1 MSLLSVLKY
10 PDPKLKIIAMPV
22 EHISPITRQFIKD
35 MITTMYGTSSVGL
48 TATQVGVHQ
57 RIAVIDVPE
66 SLVQPIVLINPVIA
80 ESKEEKNITEEK
92 CLSIPGTS
100 RFVYRAE
107 KINVSAL
114 DAFGNTINFSAS
126 GTLSICI
133 QHMIDHMNGILLTKS
148 LSQ

>member
-80 ESKEEKNITEEK
+80 ESKEEKI
-92 CLSIPGTS
+92 S
-100 RFVYRAE
+100 RR
-107 KINVSAL
+107 KNVFL
-114 DAFGNTINFSAS
+114 YQEPVVLYTV
-126 GTLSICI
+126 
-133 QHMIDHMNGILLTKS
+133 QRK
-148 LSQ
+148 

>member
-80 ESKEEKNITEEK
+80 ESKEEKISLRKMSFYTR
-92 CLSIPGTS
+92 TS

-107 KINVSAL
+107 KINVTAL

>member
-1 MSLLSVLKY
+1 
-10 PDPKLKIIAMPV
+10 
-22 EHISPITRQFIKD
+22 

-107 KINVSAL
+107 KINVTAL

>member
-100 RFVYRAE
+100 RFVYR
-107 KINVSAL
+107 
-114 DAFGNTINFSAS
+114 
-126 GTLSICI
+126 LSLIHI
-133 QHMIDHMNGILLTKS
+133 
-148 LSQ
+148 

>member
-80 ESKEEKNITEEK
+80 ESKEEKISLRK
-92 CLSIPGTS
+92 
-100 RFVYRAE
+100 
-107 KINVSAL
+107 NVFL
-114 DAFGNTINFSAS
+114 YQEPVVLYTV
-126 GTLSICI
+126 
-133 QHMIDHMNGILLTKS
+133 QRK
-148 LSQ
+148 